1 MDALLWRR
9 AGTERIDFRGLERAE
24 SASDFGRGRSGGVR
38 DPEEGGGWGGRGEG
52 WRCRGAG
59 AGMCAGGAWRGRFC
73 FGEGGL
79 ARVVRRGVLGLGVE
93 GRCCAW
99 VWVLVMA
106 GRGGG

>member
-1 MDALLWRR
+1 MEARFMGAEQVPSGFDFADSNVRSRR
-9 AGTERIDFRGLERAE
+9 ATLDGGE
-24 SASDFGRGRSGGVR
+24 SGGVR

-99 VWVLVMA
+99 VGVW
-106 GRGGG
+106 